1 MIVEQ
6 VERRLAAILAADVV
20 GFSRLT
26 GADEEGTIA
35 LLREVRSDLVDPL
48 IARHRGRIIK
58 TMGDGILVEF
68 ASVVDA
74 VRASLEIQSSMTARN
89 TAFKPENRIEFRIG
103 IHVGDVM
110 VEPDGDLLGDSINI
124 AARIETVAE
133 PGGIF
138 LSEDAYRQV
147 RDRLKEEFVDIGE
160 RQFKNIARQIR
171 VFAIKSARRKGA
183 AENEPATSES
193 AESDGLGPA
202 KSKPPRKGRAG
213 RAHSGP
219 LKLPTQVRIRAPGL
233 RLSIKTAEEAIKV
246 IDRRLPA
253 EMMSLPRWTFARAL
267 LTEAIQTGKSRDVN
281 AAVRQ
286 LTQALRNEHW
296 LDEVAAG

>member
-1 MIVEQ
+1 MTVEH

-26 GADEEGTIA
+26 GADEEGTMA
-35 LLREVRSDLVDPL
+35 LLREFRSDLLDPP
-48 IARHRGRIIK
+48 IERHRGRIIK

-74 VRASLEIQSSMTARN
+74 VRASLEIQSGVTARN
-89 TAFKPENRIEFRIG
+89 SAFKPENRIEFRIG

-110 VEPDGDLLGDSINI
+110 VEPDGDLLGDSVNI
-124 AARIETVAE
+124 ASRIETVAE

-147 RDRLKEEFVDIGE
+147 RDRLKEEFIDIGE
-160 RQFKNIARQIR
+160 QQFKNIARQIR
-171 VFAIKSARRKGA
+171 VFAIKTARFKGA
-183 AENEPATSES
+183 AENEVATNES
-193 AESDGLGPA
+193 VESGGVGPL
-202 KSKPPRKGRAG
+202 KPKPPRKGRADS
-213 RAHSGP
+213 AHP
-219 LKLPTQVRIRAPGL
+219 RRLKLPTQVRVRALGL
-233 RLSIKTAEEAIKV
+233 RLSIKTAEEAIKL

-253 EMMSLPRWTFARAL
+253 ELMSLPRWTFARAL

-286 LTQALRNEHW
+286 LTQALRNERW
-296 LDEVAAG
+296 LDEVEAG

>member
-1 MIVEQ
+1 MIVEH

-26 GADEEGTIA
+26 GLDEEGTMA
-35 LLREVRSDLVDPL
+35 RLSEFRSELVDPP
-48 IARHRGRIIK
+48 IETHRGRIIK

-74 VRASLEIQSSMTARN
+74 VRASLKIQSGVTARN
-89 TAFKPENRIEFRIG
+89 STLEQEKRIEFRIG

-110 VEPDGDLLGDSINI
+110 VQADGDLLGDSVNI
-124 AARIETVAE
+124 AARVETVAQ

-160 RQFKNIARQIR
+160 QDFKNIARPIR
-171 VFAIKSARRKGA
+171 VYAIKTGRSTDEQNEAAVRDPAESGVSAPVKSKLPRKRRHDPARR
-183 AENEPATSES
+183 ET
-193 AESDGLGPA
+193 
-202 KSKPPRKGRAG
+202 
-213 RAHSGP
+213 
-219 LKLPTQVRIRAPGL
+219 LKLPMEVRVRAPGL
-233 RLSIKTAEEAIKV
+233 RLGIKTAEEAIKI

-253 EMMSLPRWTFARAL
+253 ELMTLPRWRFARAL
-267 LTEAIQTGKSRDVN
+267 LTEAVQTGKLRDLN

-286 LTQALRNEHW
+286 LTQALRNERW
-296 LDEVAAG
+296 LDEVDVES

>member
-1 MIVEQ
+1 MTAEH

-26 GADEEGTIA
+26 GLDEEGTMA
-35 LLREVRSDLVDPL
+35 RLREFRSELVDPP
-48 IARHRGRIIK
+48 IETHRGRIIK

-74 VRASLEIQSSMTARN
+74 VRASLKIQSGVTARN
-89 TAFKPENRIEFRIG
+89 SALKQEKRIEFRIG

-110 VEPDGDLLGDSINI
+110 VQADGDLLGDSVNI
-124 AARIETVAE
+124 AARVETVAE

-160 RQFKNIARQIR
+160 QDFKNIARPIR
-171 VFAIKSARRKGA
+171 VYAIKLGRPNGA
-183 AENEPATSES
+183 QNEAAISEPADSEVS
-193 AESDGLGPA
+193 EPA
-202 KSKPPRKGRAG
+202 KTKPPHKGRQD
-213 RAHSGP
+213 RP
-219 LKLPTQVRIRAPGL
+219 RRETLKLPTPVLVRAPGL
-233 RLSIKTAEEAIKV
+233 RLGIKTAEEAIKL

-253 EMMSLPRWTFARAL
+253 ELMTLPRWKFARAL
-267 LTEAIQTGKSRDVN
+267 LTEAVQTGKSRDLN

-286 LTQALRNEHW
+286 LTQALRNERW
-296 LDEVAAG
+296 LDEDANG